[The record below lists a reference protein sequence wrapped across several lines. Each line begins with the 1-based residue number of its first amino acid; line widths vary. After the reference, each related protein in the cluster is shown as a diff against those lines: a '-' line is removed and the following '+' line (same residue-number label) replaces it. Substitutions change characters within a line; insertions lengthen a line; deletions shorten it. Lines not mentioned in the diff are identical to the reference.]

1 MGDFPWL
8 QIAKIKSI
16 DFLLFIDKFE
26 KWVENL
32 PLICL
37 QFKGFV
43 VRILNNLMVRLAYQP
58 NLFSERAAIEEI
70 QNPGRYLRFEVF
82 LIVF

>member
-26 KWVENL
+26 MWVENL
-32 PLICL
+32 PLVCL

-43 VRILNNLMVRLAYQP
+43 VRILNNLRVKLACQP
-58 NLFSERAAIEEI
+58 NLFSERAAIE
-70 QNPGRYLRFEVF
+70 
-82 LIVF
+82 